1 MLFPLI
7 RGQLKIRMIIH
18 HLELDFF
25 NILRSLRSTFG
36 DQLDNLIISK
46 DSLFLE
52 TIALMIHFLAK
63 FGENSTK
70 TEKTNKATLTTI
82 SASR

>member
-1 MLFPLI
+1 
-7 RGQLKIRMIIH
+7 MIIH

-52 TIALMIHFLAK
+52 TIAEIIHFLAK

-70 TEKTNKATLTTI
+70 TEKDQQSDSNDDFCFSLIDAT
-82 SASR
+82 A

>member
-18 HLELDFF
+18 PLELDFF

-36 DQLDNLIISK
+36 DQLDILIISK

-52 TIALMIHFLAK
+52 TIAQMIHFSAK
-63 FGENSTK
+63 FGENSNK
-70 TEKTNKATLTTI
+70 TEKRPTQ
-82 SASR
+82 